1 MDNQIDSNTTYLS
14 VAQVA
19 GHLNVSK
26 MTIYRLVH
34 TGKLPAVRIGQSY
47 RVSEEAVAN
56 YLENGTVRAG
66 GT

>member
-1 MDNQIDSNTTYLS
+1 MDNQIDSNKTYLS

-47 RVSEEAVAN
+47 RVSEDAMTR
-56 YLENGTVRAG
+56 YLENGTVQAG
-66 GT
+66 QQ

>member
-1 MDNQIDSNTTYLS
+1 MDNQIDSNKTYLS

-47 RVSEEAVAN
+47 RVSEDAMTR
-56 YLENGTVRAG
+56 YLENGTVQAG
-66 GT
+66 QP

>member
-19 GHLNVSK
+19 GHLSVSK

-47 RVSEEAVAN
+47 RVSEDAVAK
-56 YLENGTVRAG
+56 YLENGTVRSG

>member
-1 MDNQIDSNTTYLS
+1 MDDQIDSNKTYLS

-47 RVSEEAVAN
+47 RVSEDAMTR
-56 YLENGTVRAG
+56 YLENGTVQAG
-66 GT
+66 QQ

>member
-1 MDNQIDSNTTYLS
+1 MDNQIDSNKTFLS

-47 RVSEEAVAN
+47 RVSEDAVAK
-56 YLENGTVRAG
+56 YLEGGTVRA
-66 GT
+66 T

>member
-47 RVSEEAVAN
+47 RVSEDAMTQ
-56 YLENGTVRAG
+56 YLENGTVRA
-66 GT
+66 T